1 MPSYSYK
8 AYDQAGTSISGVIDA
23 ESEQHLKSQLRAQK
37 VRLVSFSIDK
47 KSTSSMLK
55 LGNNDKVTAND
66 LEFLTAE
73 LSLLL
78 ESGVKIDKAL
88 QVLSKAKKEGA
99 LAKLLVVI
107 AADVRK
113 GIALS
118 EVMEKHPKVF
128 DSLYVNL
135 VRIGESSGQLP
146 LVFKGLAADLKYK
159 KELNSKIV
167 QAITY
172 PAVIFMVCIL
182 AIFFIFNF
190 VVPKLTVMFADAAE
204 LPVYTQVLLS
214 LSDWMQAYQFHL
226 VAGLVALVLGIKWA
240 IDNGYIDDRLD
251 SSLLS
256 LPLVGR
262 SIEVV
267 ERIRFTSGM
276 ALMLSTGI
284 KVDQALKLATR
295 SVKNK
300 VVRSNL
306 SIAADKVKK
315 GESISSSLKQ
325 SQLLPELMV
334 SLLEVGEESGNM
346 APIFSE
352 VAERSRTEFSQ
363 WTTRLTSLI
372 EPIMIL
378 VMGGIVGSVVVV
390 MLMSIVNV
398 NDIGF

>member
-1 MPSYSYK
+1 MPSYNYK
-8 AYDQAGTSISGVIDA
+8 AYDRAGTSISGVIEA
-23 ESEQHLKSQLRAQK
+23 ESEQHFKNQLRAQK
-37 VRLVSFSIDK
+37 VRLVSFSVDK
-47 KSTSSMLK
+47 KPNSIMFK
-55 LGNNDKVTAND
+55 LGSNDKVTASD

-99 LAKLLVVI
+99 LAKLLVSI

-128 DSLYVNL
+128 DSLYINL

-146 LVFKGLAADLKYK
+146 LVFKGLAEDLKYK

-172 PAVIFMVCIL
+172 PAVIFMVCVL

-204 LPVYTQVLLS
+204 LPVYTQALLS
-214 LSDWMQAYQFHL
+214 LSEWMQSYQIHL
-226 VAGLVALVLGIKWA
+226 AASLGAMIYGVKWA
-240 IDNGYIDDRLD
+240 IDNDYIDDRLD
-251 SSLLS
+251 SSLLG
-256 LPLVGR
+256 LPLIGR
-262 SIEVV
+262 SIQVI

-284 KVDQALKLATR
+284 KVDQALKLATK

-325 SQLLPELMV
+325 SQLLPDLMV

-352 VAERSRTEFSQ
+352 VADRSRTEFSQ

-390 MLMSIVNV
+390 MLMSIVTV